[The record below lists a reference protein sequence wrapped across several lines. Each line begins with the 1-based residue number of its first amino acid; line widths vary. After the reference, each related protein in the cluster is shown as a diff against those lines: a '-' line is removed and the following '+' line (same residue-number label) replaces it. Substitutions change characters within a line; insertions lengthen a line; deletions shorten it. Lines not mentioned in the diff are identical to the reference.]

1 MNISIP
7 SPSRFFLA
15 FIFFAA
21 CLAARAAE
29 PGPEADGVY
38 SCGNVGGYKG
48 GEFVAASKYIE
59 LVKLELR
66 GRTYQ
71 DYKEG
76 TAIEKRGEFS
86 PFTVDA
92 EGHIKW
98 TNRFTFLSHVSSVGT
113 STYAVQN
120 GTPSIVINYSDNKRN
135 PVVMNCTKEK

>member
-21 CLAARAAE
+21 CLAAIAAE

-66 GRTYQ
+66 GRTYR

-92 EGHIKW
+92 QGHIKW
-98 TNRFTFLSHVSSVGT
+98 TNRFTFLSHVSSLAQARTQSRTGLRRSS
-113 STYAVQN
+113 STTAITN
-120 GTPSIVINYSDNKRN
+120 AIRL
-135 PVVMNCTKEK
+135 

>member
-1 MNISIP
+1 MACI
-7 SPSRFFLA
+7 
-15 FIFFAA
+15 AA
-21 CLAARAAE
+21 ATW
-29 PGPEADGVY
+29 
-38 SCGNVGGYKG
+38 VG
-48 GEFVAASKYIE
+48 I
-59 LVKLELR
+59 R
-66 GRTYQ
+66 GRIRLGFQIYRARETGTSREDLP

>member
-1 MNISIP
+1 
-7 SPSRFFLA
+7 
-15 FIFFAA
+15 
-21 CLAARAAE
+21 
-29 PGPEADGVY
+29 VY
-38 SCGNVGGYKG
+38 SCGNEGGYKG

-66 GRTYQ
+66 GRTYR